1 MSTGFARH
9 IAACNNLASPAGLVA
24 FHIGPQQVG
33 WLDPDL
39 ARWLAFRPRDFHF
52 DGRGV
57 ALAARLRG
65 AAARG
70 QALAEAAQ
78 GLAKAGYLRLR
89 GEPFDIRAEPEGPV
103 LATLDRGAVPAF
115 GVLAQGVHL
124 NGLVRRADGLHLWL
138 GKRARDKAVA
148 PGQWDNI
155 VAGGTPAGLS
165 PQETLVK
172 EAAEEAGLAPEL
184 VARARPV
191 SRLSYIMQVPEG
203 LRRDILHV
211 YDLDIPEDVTP
222 APQDDE
228 VEHFELWPVRR
239 VLEAV
244 RDTDGFKFN
253 VNLVLIDLFLREGLI
268 DPDGAEGRSLA
279 LGLRAGA

>member
-1 MSTGFARH
+1 
-9 IAACNNLASPAGLVA
+9 
-24 FHIGPQQVG
+24 
-33 WLDPDL
+33 
-39 ARWLAFRPRDFHF
+39 
-52 DGRGV
+52 
-57 ALAARLRG
+57 
-65 AAARG
+65 
-70 QALAEAAQ
+70 LAEAAQ